1 MSKKCICLVRVSTE
15 QQKLEGQ
22 KEKVISAAISDGYK
36 LEEIA
41 VVEGKESA
49 IKLQEEERETLNEMK
64 NIIAQY
70 PTIESVYVFA
80 IDRLA
85 RKVSIILS
93 VKDYLLKNKV
103 NLVFLN
109 PRKLATMIRNDKG
122 VMVED
127 EMTSMMLLFLGY
139 GAEMEMKIKL
149 ARWKATK
156 DIMRSNNQVTSGRPM
171 FGYKKAADK
180 SVVVDEVNAGIVRDI
195 YTEYIEG
202 KVAMYDLYKKYVAK
216 GVFKMKKKSAAKQ
229 TILRIL
235 TNTAYYGDYSSCDKI
250 KNLKYPPIV
259 SKEVWDKANGIARN
273 RGKVF
278 KLHHKN
284 IYYGKSLVRLMNS
297 GLLMQVHLTNL
308 CYKCFESEVPANI
321 NINAIDSLL
330 WMTTC
335 KLQVLRLG
343 MQQRES
349 QYNFKKEIAEN
360 EKQIKHLNGL
370 LETIYNKEKKA
381 FDMYLSGK
389 VKENVYDEIMLGIE
403 NDKAMWEN
411 EIAKLQSENAQYRMA
426 STGKGDKPIITQRKL
441 ALLNDEER
449 KNLIDEVIKE
459 VQLTKNDDASFDIKI
474 VTNDVRLGATY
485 NELFLNPHYHYYV
498 RGGVM
503 HLFEINDDMEIE
515 ISEIIEKRITTD
527 YKDKAKRAK

>member
-156 DIMRSNNQVTSGRPM
+156 DIMRSNNQLTSGRPM
-171 FGYKKAADK
+171 FGYKKATNK
-180 SVVVDEVNAGIVRDI
+180 TVERDEVNAYICRI
-195 YTEYIEG
+195 Y
-202 KVAMYDLYKKYVAK
+202 
-216 GVFKMKKKSAAKQ
+216 
-229 TILRIL
+229 R
-235 TNTAYYGDYSSCDKI
+235 
-250 KNLKYPPIV
+250 
-259 SKEVWDKANGIARN
+259 
-273 RGKVF
+273 
-278 KLHHKN
+278 
-284 IYYGKSLVRLMNS
+284 
-297 GLLMQVHLTNL
+297 
-308 CYKCFESEVPANI
+308 
-321 NINAIDSLL
+321 
-330 WMTTC
+330 
-335 KLQVLRLG
+335 
-343 MQQRES
+343 RES
-349 QYNFKKEIAEN
+349 
-360 EKQIKHLNGL
+360 
-370 LETIYNKEKKA
+370 
-381 FDMYLSGK
+381 S
-389 VKENVYDEIMLGIE
+389 NV
-403 NDKAMWEN
+403 
-411 EIAKLQSENAQYRMA
+411 
-426 STGKGDKPIITQRKL
+426 
-441 ALLNDEER
+441 
-449 KNLIDEVIKE
+449 
-459 VQLTKNDDASFDIKI
+459 
-474 VTNDVRLGATY
+474 
-485 NELFLNPHYHYYV
+485 
-498 RGGVM
+498 
-503 HLFEINDDMEIE
+503 
-515 ISEIIEKRITTD
+515 
-527 YKDKAKRAK
+527 